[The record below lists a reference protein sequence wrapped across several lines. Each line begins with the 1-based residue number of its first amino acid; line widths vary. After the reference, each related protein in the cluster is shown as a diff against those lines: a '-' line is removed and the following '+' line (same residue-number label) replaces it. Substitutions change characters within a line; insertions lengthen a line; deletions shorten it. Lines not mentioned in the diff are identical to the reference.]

1 MHHGSVIEIVL
12 RMIFARSR
20 RPPMQR
26 FLGVFLG
33 VFACAALCAPS
44 GTQVQDQPAIVRTGH
59 QTLSGADIYRND
71 APPRAPTHALRLS
84 LAYFPDAGWSA
95 EATINAARAAAAI
108 LGQCGIIISALEL
121 NRLAGARRY
130 RYYSTAIARELVQ
143 LMPLSRPTVYFVAD
157 TLQRPAFDAE
167 AIGRGN
173 STTRP
178 ELADTVWI
186 TRATRDL
193 GIALAHE
200 LAHVLM
206 DRGDH
211 SEEPGNLMRGDT
223 SPENTRLSAAQCTQ
237 LRDTAAG
244 NGLLQ
249 QLN

>member
-1 MHHGSVIEIVL
+1 
-12 RMIFARSR
+12 
-20 RPPMQR
+20 MQR
-26 FLGVFLG
+26 FLGIFFGL
-33 VFACAALCAPS
+33 FAGAALCATA
-44 GTQVQDQPAIVRTGH
+44 GTQVQDQPAVVRIGH
-59 QTLSGADIYRND
+59 QALSAADIYRND

-84 LAYFPDAGWSA
+84 IAYFPDAGWSA
-95 EATINAARAAAAI
+95 EATTGAARTAAAI

-121 NRLAGARRY
+121 NRLAGAERY
-130 RYYSTAIARELVQ
+130 RYYSTPVAREVARLV
-143 LMPLSRPTVYFVAD
+143 PLSRPTVYFVAD

-206 DRGDH
+206 DSGEH
-211 SEEPGNLMRGDT
+211 VEEPGNLMRGDT
-223 SPENTRLSAAQCTQ
+223 SPENTRLNAAQCTQ
-237 LRDTAAG
+237 LRDTAVG

-249 QLN
+249 KKQ

>member
-1 MHHGSVIEIVL
+1 
-12 RMIFARSR
+12 MIFARRQR
-20 RPPMQR
+20 RLMQGS
-26 FLGVFLG
+26 LGVFFG
-33 VFACAALCAPS
+33 WFACAALCATT

-59 QTLSGADIYRND
+59 QTLSGADIYRD
-71 APPRAPTHALRLS
+71 GAQPRAPTHALRLS
-84 LAYFPDAGWSA
+84 LAYFPEAGWSA
-95 EATINAARAAAAI
+95 EAAVNAARTAAAI
-108 LGQCGIIISALEL
+108 LGQCGIVISALEL
-121 NRLAGARRY
+121 NRLDGAKRY
-130 RYYSTAIARELVQ
+130 HYYYTPVARELVQ

-173 STTRP
+173 SRTRP
-178 ELADTVWI
+178 ELADTVWV

-223 SPENTRLSAAQCTQ
+223 SPENTRLSTAQCMQ
-237 LRDTAAG
+237 LRDTATG